1 VVCYVVMDF
10 LRGGVDGRLLGHAF
24 GLNMGPSLLTDLRL
38 DRLKQGL
45 ILPSLS

>member
-1 VVCYVVMDF
+1 MLCGNGF
-10 LRGGVDGRLLGHAF
+10 STWWSGWSIAGHAF
-24 GLNMGPSLLTDLRL
+24 GLNMGPSLLTDLHL